1 MWMCK
6 LLWHF
11 FESFGENESQLI
23 LTLMKLRDREWRVWW
38 KKFMN
43 VIKED
48 KLALQKYRN
57 FT

>member
-1 MWMCK
+1 
-6 LLWHF
+6 
-11 FESFGENESQLI
+11 
-23 LTLMKLRDREWRVWW
+23 MKLRDQEWRVWW